1 MTECESSAITS
12 PAQFRILYFFQM
24 HDQIVLVHGFSKKT
38 RELKKQDI
46 DLAEKRMKDWMR
58 RFPAG
63 GKIMKKSKVRTFQ
76 SRLQE
81 DIKDPEFKKYYQE
94 ERQALKL
101 AMSIAEL
108 RNQKGLSQ
116 QELAKLMGTSQQA
129 ISRVE
134 SGEYEGFTLKTL
146 EKIAE
151 ATGMRVKIEFVAT

>member
-1 MTECESSAITS
+1 
-12 PAQFRILYFFQM
+12 
-24 HDQIVLVHGFSKKT
+24 
-38 RELKKQDI
+38 
-46 DLAEKRMKDWMR
+46 
-58 RFPAG
+58 
-63 GKIMKKSKVRTFQ
+63 MKKSKVRTFQ

-81 DIKDPEFKKYYQE
+81 DIKDSEFKKYYQE

-101 AMSIAEL
+101 AISIAEL

-129 ISRVE
+129 ISRIE

-151 ATGMRVKIEFVAT
+151 ATGMRVKIEFVAA